1 MKKII
6 GILVLVFSTIVLL
19 MVMNQSFINRI
30 KQDRYFDH
38 LNTDDTPRSLYQRVF
53 VRSDRWAY
61 GDLYGLCYLPQYRFK
76 LEPFKKYNSIN
87 RGNLQNRILYIIGD
101 SFLADKTLT
110 SAFDGFDNVVFLDRR
125 FPFGPILVD
134 STKQNFLIMEFAE
147 RNLNGYNINK
157 TDEIRWTENDIKTI
171 GSRSVLRGSGA
182 LLTPRS
188 PNRAARPS
196 LINRLGKIIF
206 NKDLSR
212 NLELLLF
219 DDKLFTPI
227 KELKAS
233 LNYNLFGR
241 VAKEVAVS
249 TDKKRL
255 LLNIT
260 VDTSD
265 IHSAFRYKS
274 IQQIDSIT
282 ANLKVAK
289 NYYEAIGFKKVF
301 LSIIPNPVSIYD
313 ENRMPYNHLL
323 ERVERQTNLPI
334 ISIYKT
340 YKSDSHNLYFLSD
353 AHWNPM
359 GFDTWVAQVNKTLKS
374 ASKKINNSVNQ

>member
-1 MKKII
+1 MKKITS
-6 GILVLVFSTIVLL
+6 ILVLACSTLVLL
-19 MVMNQSFINRI
+19 AAMNQSFINRI

-38 LNTDDTPRSLYQRVF
+38 LNNAHTTRSLYQRIF

-76 LEPFKKYNSIN
+76 LEAFKKYNPRNSRN
-87 RGNLQNRILYIIGD
+87 SQNRILYIIGD
-101 SFLADKTLT
+101 SFLADKTLAG
-110 SAFDGFDNVVFLDRR
+110 AFDGFDNVIFVDRR
-125 FPFGPILVD
+125 FHFGPIQLD
-134 STKQNFLIMEFAE
+134 STQQNFLIMEFAE
-147 RNLNGYNINK
+147 RNLNSYNIDK
-157 TDEIRWTENDIKTI
+157 TNAIK
-171 GSRSVLRGSGA
+171 A
-182 LLTPRS
+182 DTPA
-188 PNRAARPS
+188 PLS
-196 LINRLGKIIF
+196 LMNRLGNIIF

-219 DDKLFTPI
+219 DDKLFTSI

-260 VDTSD
+260 VDTND
-265 IHSAFRYKS
+265 THSAFRYKTAR
-274 IQQIDSIT
+274 QIDSIT
-282 ANLKVAK
+282 TNLKEAQ
-289 NYYEAIGFKKVF
+289 NYYEGIGFKKVF
-301 LSIIPNPVSIYD
+301 LSIVPNPVSVYD

-323 ERVERQTNLPI
+323 ERVEQQTDLPL

-340 YKSDSHNLYFLSD
+340 FKTDKYNLYFLSD
-353 AHWNPM
+353 AHWNPL
-359 GFDTWVAQVNKTLKS
+359 GFDTWVEQVNKTLKS
-374 ASKKINNSVNQ
+374 DDERNH

>member
-1 MKKII
+1 MKKIA
-6 GILVLVFSTIVLL
+6 GILVLVFSTIILL
-19 MVMNQSFINRI
+19 TAMNQSFINRI
-30 KQDRYFDH
+30 KHDRYFDH
-38 LNTDDTPRSLYQRVF
+38 LNDDHTPRSLYQRIF

-61 GDLYGLCYLPQYRFK
+61 GDLYGICYLPQYRFK
-76 LEPFKKYNSIN
+76 LEPFKKYNSTN
-87 RGNLQNRILYIIGD
+87 RVDHPNRVLYIIGD

-110 SAFDGFDNVVFLDRR
+110 SAFDGFDNVIFLDRR
-125 FPFGPILVD
+125 FSFGPILVD

-147 RNLNGYNINK
+147 RNLNGYDINK
-157 TDEIRWTENDIKTI
+157 TDEIRWTENDIKIKHYTPVEQKVNTPA
-171 GSRSVLRGSGA
+171 SPSVF
-182 LLTPRS
+182 
-188 PNRAARPS
+188 
-196 LINRLGKIIF
+196 NRLGKIIF

-219 DDKLFTPI
+219 DDRWFTPI

-233 LNYNLFGR
+233 LNYHLLGR

-265 IHSAFRYKS
+265 IHSAFRYKPAR
-274 IQQIDSIT
+274 QMDSIT
-282 ANLKVAK
+282 ANLKEAK

-301 LSIIPNPVSIYD
+301 LSIVPNPVSVYD

-323 ERVERQTNLPI
+323 ERIEGQTDLPI
-334 ISIYKT
+334 ISIYKAF
-340 YKSDSHNLYFLSD
+340 KADRHNLYFLSD
-353 AHWNPM
+353 AHWNPL

-374 ASKKINNSVNQ
+374 NDRKTTNPPTIP

>member
-1 MKKII
+1 MKKIT
-6 GILVLVFSTIVLL
+6 GILVLAISMIVLL
-19 MVMNQSFINRI
+19 TAMNQSFINRI

-38 LNTDDTPRSLYQRVF
+38 LNNDHTPRSLYHRFF

-76 LEPFKKYNSIN
+76 LEPFKKYNSTSGAN
-87 RGNLQNRILYIIGD
+87 PQNRVLYIIGD

-110 SAFDGFDNVVFLDRR
+110 SAFDGFDKVIFLDRR
-125 FPFGPILVD
+125 FPFGPLRLD
-134 STKQNFLIMEFAE
+134 STQQNFLIMEFAE
-147 RNLNGYNINK
+147 RNLNGYVMNK
-157 TDEIRWTENDIKTI
+157 TDEIKANP
-171 GSRSVLRGSGA
+171 SVS
-182 LLTPRS
+182 
-188 PNRAARPS
+188 PS
-196 LINRLGKIIF
+196 LLNRLGNIIF

-265 IHSAFRYKS
+265 IHSAFRYKTAR
-274 IQQIDSIT
+274 QIDTIT
-282 ANLKVAK
+282 ANLKEAK

-301 LSIIPNPVSIYD
+301 LSIVPNPVSIYD

-323 ERVERQTNLPI
+323 ERIEEQTDLPL

-340 YKSDSHNLYFLSD
+340 FKSDQHNLYFLSD
-353 AHWNPM
+353 AHWNPL
-359 GFDTWVAQVNKTLKS
+359 GFDIWIRQVNRTLKS
-374 ASKKINNSVNQ
+374 ANTKLLIQ

>member
-1 MKKII
+1 
-6 GILVLVFSTIVLL
+6 
-19 MVMNQSFINRI
+19 
-30 KQDRYFDH
+30 
-38 LNTDDTPRSLYQRVF
+38 
-53 VRSDRWAY
+53 
-61 GDLYGLCYLPQYRFK
+61 
-76 LEPFKKYNSIN
+76 
-87 RGNLQNRILYIIGD
+87 
-101 SFLADKTLT
+101 
-110 SAFDGFDNVVFLDRR
+110 
-125 FPFGPILVD
+125 
-134 STKQNFLIMEFAE
+134 
-147 RNLNGYNINK
+147 
-157 TDEIRWTENDIKTI
+157 
-171 GSRSVLRGSGA
+171 
-182 LLTPRS
+182 
-188 PNRAARPS
+188 
-196 LINRLGKIIF
+196 LGKIIF

-227 KELKAS
+227 KELKAL

-241 VAKEVAVS
+241 VTKEVAVS

-274 IQQIDSIT
+274 IQQIDTIT

-323 ERVERQTNLPI
+323 ERVEHETNMPI

-340 YKSDSHNLYFLSD
+340 YKLDRHNLYFLSD
-353 AHWNPM
+353 AHWNPL
-359 GFDTWVAQVNKTLKS
+359 GFDIWVAQVNKTLKS
-374 ASKKINNSVNQ
+374 ATKKFTNSVNQ

>member
-1 MKKII
+1 MKKIT
-6 GILVLVFSTIVLL
+6 GILVLACSTLILL
-19 MVMNQSFINRI
+19 TAMNQSFINRI

-38 LNTDDTPRSLYQRVF
+38 LNNAHTTRSLYQRIF

-76 LEPFKKYNSIN
+76 LEPFKKYNPRNS
-87 RGNLQNRILYIIGD
+87 GNPQNRILYIIGD
-101 SFLADKTLT
+101 SFLADKTLAG
-110 SAFDGFDNVVFLDRR
+110 AFDGFDNVIFVDRR
-125 FPFGPILVD
+125 FPFGPIRLD

-147 RNLNGYNINK
+147 RNLNGYNIDK
-157 TDEIRWTENDIKTI
+157 TNVVTANPT
-171 GSRSVLRGSGA
+171 A
-182 LLTPRS
+182 S
-188 PNRAARPS
+188 PSP
-196 LINRLGKIIF
+196 LNRLGNIIF
-206 NKDLSR
+206 NKELSR

-241 VAKEVAVS
+241 VAKEVALS

-255 LLNIT
+255 LLNLT
-260 VDTSD
+260 VDTND
-265 IHSAFRYKS
+265 THSAFRYKTA
-274 IQQIDSIT
+274 QQIDTIT
-282 ANLKVAK
+282 TNLKEAQ

-301 LSIIPNPVSIYD
+301 LSIVPNPVSIYD

-323 ERVERQTNLPI
+323 ERIEQQTDLPL

-340 YKSDSHNLYFLSD
+340 FKTDKHNLYFLSD
-353 AHWNPM
+353 AHWNPL
-359 GFDTWVAQVNKTLKS
+359 GFTNWVEQVNKTLKS
-374 ASKKINNSVNQ
+374 DDEKNYKFTQPLTH

>member
-1 MKKII
+1 MKKIT
-6 GILVLVFSTIVLL
+6 GILVLVFSTIILL
-19 MVMNQSFINRI
+19 TAMNQSFINRI

-38 LNTDDTPRSLYQRVF
+38 LNTDHTPRSLYQRIF
-53 VRSDRWAY
+53 LRSDRWAY
-61 GDLYGLCYLPQYRFK
+61 GDLYGLCYLSQYRFR
-76 LEPFKKYNSIN
+76 LEPFKKYNSTN
-87 RGNLQNRILYIIGD
+87 RKNLQKRVLYIIGD

-110 SAFDGFDNVVFLDRR
+110 NAFDGFDNVVFLDRR
-125 FPFGPILVD
+125 FPFGPIQLD
-134 STKQNFLIMEFAE
+134 TTQQNFLIMEFAE
-147 RNLNGYNINK
+147 RNLNSYVMNK
-157 TDEIRWTENDIKTI
+157 TDEIKANTPVPA
-171 GSRSVLRGSGA
+171 S
-182 LLTPRS
+182 LL
-188 PNRAARPS
+188 
-196 LINRLGKIIF
+196 NRLGNIIF

-241 VAKEVAVS
+241 VSKEVAVS

-265 IHSAFRYKS
+265 IHSAFRYKTAR
-274 IQQIDSIT
+274 QIDTIT
-282 ANLKVAK
+282 TNLKEAR

-301 LSIIPNPVSIYD
+301 LSIVPNPVSIYD

-323 ERVERQTNLPI
+323 ERIEQQTNLPV

-340 YKSDSHNLYFLSD
+340 FKSDQHNLYFLSD
-353 AHWNPM
+353 AHWNPL
-359 GFDTWVAQVNKTLKS
+359 GFDIWVQQVNRTLKFTNS
-374 ASKKINNSVNQ
+374 INQ

>member
-1 MKKII
+1 MKKIM
-6 GILVLVFSTIVLL
+6 GVLVFACSTIILL
-19 MVMNQSFINRI
+19 AAMNRSFILGIN
-30 KQDRYFDH
+30 KDRYFDH
-38 LNTDDTPRSLYQRVF
+38 LNDDHTSRSLYQRVF

-76 LEPFKKYNSIN
+76 LAPFKKYDSKD
-87 RGNLQNRILYIIGD
+87 RRNLQNRVLYIIGD

-110 SAFDGFDNVVFLDRR
+110 SAFDGFDNVIFLDRR
-125 FPFGPILVD
+125 FSFGPIRLD
-134 STKQNFLIMEFAE
+134 STQQNFLIMEFAE
-147 RNLNGYNINK
+147 RNLNDYAINK
-157 TDEIRWTENDIKTI
+157 SYEIQWTKNDITAKHYPPVDPKA
-171 GSRSVLRGSGA
+171 SA
-182 LLTPRS
+182 PA
-188 PNRAARPS
+188 PPS
-196 LINRLGKIIF
+196 FLNRLGKIIF

-255 LLNIT
+255 LLNLT
-260 VDTSD
+260 VDTND
-265 IHSAFRYKS
+265 THSAFRYKTA
-274 IQQIDSIT
+274 QEIDTIA
-282 ANLKVAK
+282 ANLKEAQS
-289 NYYEAIGFKKVF
+289 YYEAIGFKKVF
-301 LSIIPNPVSIYD
+301 LSIVPNPVSIYD

-323 ERVERQTNLPI
+323 ERVEQQTDLPL

-340 YKSDSHNLYFLSD
+340 FKTDKHNLYFLSD
-353 AHWNPM
+353 AHWNPL
-359 GFDTWVAQVNKTLKS
+359 GFDTWVQQTNKTLKS
-374 ASKKINNSVNQ
+374 EDEKINNSVNQ